1 MINKNTT
8 PMKRLEL
15 FSKYKLNNTIFFET
29 GTHYGDSILLALYL
43 EFEKIL
49 SVEIDKK
56 LYDLCSQSFN
66 NNEKVKLFLGD
77 SIEKMPEMLSHIN
90 SPTLFWLD
98 AHILSGEIVFSE
110 LELIKGLKNNNHTI
124 IIDDIPVYFNSS
136 LDKLKEKILEINPN
150 YKFNLEDALNEGD
163 NSIMKNYDLV
173 AYL

>member
-1 MINKNTT
+1 M
-8 PMKRLEL
+8 
-15 FSKYKLNNTIFFET
+15 
-29 GTHYGDSILLALYL
+29 
-43 EFEKIL
+43 
-49 SVEIDKK
+49 EIDKK